1 MRPLTVAYFSNAN
14 VRGGAEEHILTLL
27 RGLDRARFRPLLVC
41 TPETAA
47 KLDGDV
53 PADVSIVP
61 LRLQRLR
68 DVAPAI
74 RLARLLRDR
83 RVDVLHAHL
92 FYGSLFASPVGWLC
106 RVPLI
111 VETPHVRE
119 HWRRG
124 RLKSSYIVDRLA
136 GRFVDRFIAVSRANA
151 RYLVEEKAL
160 PAGKVVVIENGC
172 DLGRFSERR
181 EPDPELRQGLGFRR
195 GDPILIVV

>member
-74 RLARLLRDR
+74 RLA
-83 RVDVLHAHL
+83 
-92 FYGSLFASPVGWLC
+92 
-106 RVPLI
+106 
-111 VETPHVRE
+111 
-119 HWRRG
+119 
-124 RLKSSYIVDRLA
+124 
-136 GRFVDRFIAVSRANA
+136 
-151 RYLVEEKAL
+151 
-160 PAGKVVVIENGC
+160 
-172 DLGRFSERR
+172 
-181 EPDPELRQGLGFRR
+181 
-195 GDPILIVV
+195 